1 MEMLDKM
8 EVLPTLESLLEKIEE
23 GELEVIK

>member
-1 MEMLDKM
+1 MERLDKM
-8 EVLPTLESLLEKIEE
+8 EVLPTLESLLEKFEK